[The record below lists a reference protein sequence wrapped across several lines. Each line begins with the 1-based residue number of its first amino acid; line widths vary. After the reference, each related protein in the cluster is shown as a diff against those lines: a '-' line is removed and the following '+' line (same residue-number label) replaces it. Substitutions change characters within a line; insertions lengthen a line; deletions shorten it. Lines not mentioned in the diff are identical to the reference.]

1 MKLRLLSSA
10 AALGIAATALAA
22 LPSTAMATDIS
33 MWVRAS
39 GAQAAQHM
47 IDLWN
52 SSHPDKV
59 NVTVIPDNQMVT
71 KLATG
76 SQSGDVP
83 DMVSFDLVYMADFM
97 NSGALLDITSDLKAD
112 PNYATVAQAYKDIAT
127 WDGKIYGAGFTPDVS
142 VLIWNKDLFK
152 AAGLDPD
159 KAPTTMDE
167 VHADAKKITALGNGT
182 YGYYFSGACPGCNIF
197 VTSPL
202 MVATGSVML
211 PAKSGDKALTGDG
224 VAGVLNIMK
233 AMWDEKLIPESAQA
247 DSGANFLA
255 TFETG
260 KIGIQGTGGFAISA
274 LKHDKPDMNFGIGF
288 LPGLT
293 EGQHSAFVGGDVI
306 AIPAKSQHA
315 DIAKQFIHWELTD
328 EAQLEGLAKN
338 NIIPSRPVLADNKY
352 FTDPRVVTTAKAVG
366 IGYVPGVLHYN
377 DMVNSDSSP
386 WIQMLQTAI
395 FNGDVDGA
403 VKTARDAME
412 QIASQ

>member
-1 MKLRLLSSA
+1 MKFRMLSS
-10 AALGIAATALAA
+10 TMALALMA
-22 LPSTAMATDIS
+22 SVAIPGAAMATDIN

-39 GAQAAQHM
+39 GAAAAQHM

-76 SQSGDVP
+76 AQSGDVP

-97 NSGALLDITSDLKAD
+97 NSGVLLDLTDDLKAD
-112 PNYATVAQAYKDIAT
+112 PNYASVAQAYKDIAT

-167 VHADAKKITALGNGT
+167 IHADAKKITALGNDT

-211 PAKSGDKALTGDG
+211 PAKAGDKALTGDG
-224 VAGVLNIMK
+224 VAGVLTVMK
-233 AMWDEKLIPESAQA
+233 AMWDEKLIPASAQA
-247 DSGANFLA
+247 DNGANFLA

-306 AIPAKSQHA
+306 AIPAKSAHA
-315 DIAKQFIHWELTD
+315 DVAKAFIHWELTD

-338 NIIPSRPVLADNKY
+338 NIIPSRPTLADNKY

-377 DMVNSDSSP
+377 DMVNSDGSP

-412 QIASQ
+412 QISSQ

>member
-10 AALGIAATALAA
+10 AALAVAASAVVA
-22 LPSTAMATDIS
+22 LPGAAMATDIS

-52 SSHPDKV
+52 ASHDDKIQ
-59 NVTVIPDNQMVT
+59 VTVIPDNQMVT

-76 SQSGDVP
+76 AQAGDTP
-83 DMVSFDLVYMADFM
+83 DILSFDLVYMADFM
-97 NSGALLDITSDLKAD
+97 NAGFLKDITADLKSD
-112 PNYATVAQAYKDIAT
+112 PNYASVAQAYKDIAT
-127 WDGKIYGAGFTPDVS
+127 WDGKLYGAGFTPDVS

-152 AAGLDPD
+152 QAGLDPD
-159 KAPTTMDE
+159 KAPQTMDE
-167 VHADAKKITALGNGT
+167 IHEDAKKITALGNGN

-202 MVATGSVML
+202 MVASGSVML
-211 PAKSGDKALTGDG
+211 PAKPGDKALTGDG
-224 VAGVLNIMK
+224 VAGVLNVMK

-247 DSGANFLA
+247 DNGANFLA

-288 LPGLT
+288 LPGLK

-306 AIPAKSQHA
+306 AIPAASKHP
-315 DIAKQFIHWELTD
+315 DIALNFIHWELTD

-395 FNGDVDGA
+395 FDGDVDGA

>member
-1 MKLRLLSSA
+1 MRLSVHSS
-10 AALGIAATALAA
+10 LLALALTASAVA
-22 LPSTAMATDIS
+22 LPSAASATDIQ

-39 GAQAAQHM
+39 GATAAQFM

-52 SSHPDKV
+52 ASHDDKV
-59 NVTVIPDNQMVT
+59 VATVIPDNQMVT

-76 SQSGDVP
+76 SQAGDVP
-83 DMVSFDLVYMADFM
+83 DMVSFDLIYMPDFM
-97 NSGALLDITSDLKAD
+97 KAGFLKDITDEMKKD
-112 PNYATVAQAYKDIAT
+112 PNYEGVAQAYKDIAT
-127 WDGKIYGAGFTPDVS
+127 YDGKIYGAGFTPDVS
-142 VLIWNKDLFK
+142 VLLWNKDLFK

-159 KAPTTMDE
+159 KAPATLQE
-167 VHADAKKITALGNGT
+167 IHEDAKKITALGNDT

-197 VTSPL
+197 VTSPM
-202 MVATGSVML
+202 MVAAGSKLL
-211 PAKSGDKALTGDG
+211 PTKAGDDALTGDG
-224 VAGVLNIMK
+224 VKDVLTEMK
-233 AMWDEKLIPESAQA
+233 AMWDEKLVPDSAQA
-247 DSGANFLA
+247 DTGANFFA

-288 LPGLT
+288 IPGT
-293 EGQHSAFVGGDVI
+293 KAGEASAFVGGDVI
-306 AIPAKSQHA
+306 AIPAASKHA
-315 DIAKQFIHWELTD
+315 DLALQFIHWELTD

-338 NIIPSRPVLADNKY
+338 SIIPSRPALADNKY
-352 FTDPRVVTTAKAVG
+352 FKDEPRVVTTAQALGKGFTPYA
-366 IGYVPGVLHYN
+366 LHFN

-395 FNGDVDGA
+395 FDGDVDGA

>member
-10 AALGIAATALAA
+10 LTLAIAASAVMAV
-22 LPSTAMATDIS
+22 PSTAFATDIS

-52 SSHPDKV
+52 STHSDKV
-59 NVTVIPDNQMVT
+59 QVTVIPDNQMVT

-97 NSGALLDITSDLKAD
+97 NSGALLDLTNDLKAD

-159 KAPTTMDE
+159 KAPATMDE
-167 VHADAKKITALGNGT
+167 IHADAKKITALGNDT

-202 MVATGSVML
+202 MVATGSTML
-211 PAKSGDKALTGDG
+211 PAKPGDKALTGDG
-224 VAGVLNIMK
+224 VAGVLNVMK
-233 AMWDEKLIPESAQA
+233 AMWDEKLIPASAQS

-288 LPGLT
+288 LPGLKD
-293 EGQHSAFVGGDVI
+293 GQHSAFVGGDVI
-306 AIPAKSQHA
+306 AIPAKSAHA

-403 VKTARDAME
+403 VKTARGAME